1 MNTNNNGIR
10 TYKGFRIIK
19 TSEKSFYRIET
30 KEGKF
35 VSSLWSLQNCKD
47 CINNKLLAAKIGDF
61 IKGIRQYRN
70 YSLAWLIVEKTF
82 NHGNGSLALFRF
94 IPKRKVIQV
103 NSCLATKRDMNYL
116 SELQKALSLENYE
129 ITYKAYSYPE
139 YYYKSF

>member
-1 MNTNNNGIR
+1 MNTNNEVR

-35 VSSLWSLQNCKD
+35 VSSLWNIQNCKD
-47 CINNKLLAAKIGDF
+47 CINNKILAAKIGDF

-82 NHGNGSLALFRF
+82 NHGNGSLALFR
-94 IPKRKVIQV
+94 
-103 NSCLATKRDMNYL
+103 
-116 SELQKALSLENYE
+116 
-129 ITYKAYSYPE
+129 
-139 YYYKSF
+139 